1 MKIITKNAAKC
12 LKCQEV
18 IESKHRHDFKFCK
31 CNSIFIDGGLDYVR
45 FGGEKEDIELLT
57 EYKEE

>member
-1 MKIITKNAAKC
+1 MW
-12 LKCQEV
+12 
-18 IESKHRHDFKFCK
+18 F
-31 CNSIFIDGGLDYVR
+31 SIFIDGGLDYVR